1 MSGSQSNLIEILQER
16 VHSFFAEGKVEE
28 AQRVAQTALDAARRA
43 VDSDPSKRGQLIAT
57 LETLGDISLHFGD
70 SEAAEALYC
79 EAIEY
84 LHMDGGEDVQV
95 ARIESSLAGLYDFGQ
110 REGEAIPLYEDAIEL
125 FESADPPMPLEAANL
140 RNNLAMIYKG
150 AGEDEKAEKH
160 YLASINSFEEVHGHE
175 SEEVASVYNNLGA
188 LYYQSGHQEQ
198 AREIHLSALEIRR
211 SLFGDNHPEVGQSHS
226 NVALV
231 YHALGDAESCQH
243 NFEKSIKILEGHAAE
258 EPENYSV
265 IVENYV
271 ELLRVSGEEKKADS
285 VEKRMRKVLK
295 KNSGKK
301 GFFSRRKP

>member
-110 REGEAIPLYEDAIEL
+110 REEEAIPLYEDAIEL

-188 LYYQSGHQEQ
+188 LYYQSGYQDQ
-198 AREIHLSALEIRR
+198 AREMHLTALEIRR
-211 SLFGDNHPEVGQSHS
+211 VLFGDDHADVAQSHS
-226 NVALV
+226 NLALV
-231 YHALGDAESCQH
+231 YHELGDGKSCQRA
-243 NFEKSIKILEGHAAE
+243 FEESLVILERHVAE
-258 EPENYSV
+258 DLEDYSVVAENYAD
-265 IVENYV
+265 
-271 ELLRVSGEEKKADS
+271 LLRLSGKEKKAAS
-285 VEKRMRKVLK
+285 VEKKMQKVVK
-295 KNSGKK
+295 KQSGR
-301 GFFSRRKP
+301 GGIFSRS